1 MPLYFQTDVTFS
13 DIYMNDNVWFA
24 FPDSEDQKS
33 GPDVIRELRAG
44 STALPIRVC
53 KSFYDG
59 GMWEDYDYDKKTA
72 MIVEDLS
79 KVQKVLD
86 KGALVCFYMAEW
98 TESLEKMRKDA
109 IRIQTF
115 AIKHSGALFDAYP
128 PKDIK
133 RYRP

>member
-59 GMWEDYDYDKKTA
+59 GMWEDYDYDKKTE
-72 MIVEDLS
+72 MIIEDLS

-98 TESLEKMRKDA
+98 TESLEKMRKGA
-109 IRIQTF
+109 VRIQTF
-115 AIKHSGALFDAYP
+115 AIKHSGTLFDAYP